1 MSKALILYSSRSE
14 DQQFAMTIAEMT
26 GLTYMHAPELKD
38 AIELIQNTDFGAL
51 IVDASYDEKFFHFEK
66 ALEEK
71 VGLFSDKIN
80 TNLFHFLASEELESI
95 NHLTQS
101 SVFGNFIL
109 RKYRT
114 PEAAKNA
121 GKRYANVVRAS
132 QKDRAFGLKN
142 FFGEQSQIQT
152 VKLKTSAQKQQI
164 VEAIRSYLMKAKYPS
179 RMANVIAN
187 AVDELIMNA
196 IFTAPV
202 DELGYKTYDKTPR
215 DSDFPLDGKQQVE
228 VTVAFDGTQVG
239 ISATDQFGAID
250 KEKLVYHLS
259 TVYTDETYKVRT
271 SIAGAGI
278 GLATTFRTGG
288 SLLFVCEKNSK
299 TEVAVIFERFDTYR
313 EFKDQFRYVAIQY
326 YL

>member
-1 MSKALILYSSRSE
+1 MAKALILYSSRAE

-26 GLTYMHAPELKD
+26 GLEYVHTPELKGAID
-38 AIELIQNTDFGAL
+38 AILNYDIGAL
-51 IVDASYDEKFFHFEK
+51 IIDASYDEKFFHFEK
-66 ALEEK
+66 SLEEK
-71 VGLFSDKIN
+71 VGLFSEKVN
-80 TNLFHFLASEELESI
+80 TNLFHFLASEDLESI

-101 SVFGNFIL
+101 SIFGNFIL

-121 GKRYANVVRAS
+121 GKRYAYVVRAS

-142 FFGEQSQIQT
+142 FFGENSQIQT
-152 VKLKTSAQKQQI
+152 VKLKSASQKQHV
-164 VEAIRSYLMKAKYPS
+164 VEAIRSYLVKAKYPS

-187 AVDELIMNA
+187 AVDELVMNA

-202 DELGYKTYDKTPR
+202 NELGQKTYDKTPR
-215 DSDFPLDGKQQVE
+215 DSEFQLEGKQQVE
-228 VTVAFDGTQVG
+228 VTVAFDGSQVG
-239 ISATDQFGAID
+239 ISATDLFGAID
-250 KEKLVYHLS
+250 KEKLIYHLS
-259 TVYTDETYKVRT
+259 TVYTDESYKIRS

-278 GLATTFRTGG
+278 GLATTFRSGG

-299 TEVAVIFERFDTYR
+299 TEVAVVFERFDNYR
-313 EFKDQFRYVAIQY
+313 EFKDQFRYIAIQY

>member
-1 MSKALILYSSRSE
+1 VAKVLILYSSRAE
-14 DQQFAMTIAEMT
+14 DQQFAMAVAEMA
-26 GLTYMHAPELKD
+26 GLQYIHTPELKG
-38 AIELIQNTDFGAL
+38 AIEAILSQDIGAL

-71 VGLFSDKIN
+71 VGLFSDKVN

-101 SVFGNFIL
+101 AIFGNFIL
-109 RKYRT
+109 RKYKT
-114 PEAAKNA
+114 PDAAKSA

-132 QKDRAFGLKN
+132 QKDRAFGLAN
-142 FFGEQSQIQT
+142 FFSEKSQIQT
-152 VKLKTSAQKQQI
+152 VKLKTSLQKQQV
-164 VEAIRSYLMKAKYPS
+164 VEAIRSYLVKAKYPS

-187 AVDELIMNA
+187 AVDELVMNA

-202 DELGYKTYDKTPR
+202 NELGQRTYDKTPR
-215 DSDFPLDGKQQVE
+215 DSDFPLEGKQQVE
-228 VTVAFDGTQVG
+228 VTVAFDGSQVG
-239 ISATDQFGAID
+239 ISATDQYGAID
-250 KEKLVYHLS
+250 KEKLIYHLS
-259 TVYTDETYKVRT
+259 TIYTDESYKVRT
-271 SIAGAGI
+271 SIAGAGL

-299 TEVAVIFERFDTYR
+299 TEVAVIFERYNTYR
-313 EFKDQFRYVAIQY
+313 EFKDQFRYIAIQY